1 MELSK
6 YKEAFGELRQEM
18 LPWGRFDNR
27 RMMTEA
33 VWGKKEFRLSMEL
46 WRKLLKLTDL
56 SHHRIL

>member
-6 YKEAFGELRQEM
+6 YRGAFGGLCQEM

-33 VWGKKEFRLSMEL
+33 IWGKKEFRLSMAL

-56 SHHRIL
+56 SHHRFL